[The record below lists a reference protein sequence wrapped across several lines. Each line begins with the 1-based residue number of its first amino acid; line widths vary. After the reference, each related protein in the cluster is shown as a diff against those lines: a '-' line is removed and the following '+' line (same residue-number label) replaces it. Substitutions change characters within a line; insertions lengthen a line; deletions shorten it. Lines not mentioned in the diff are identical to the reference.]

1 MMSGNAQ
8 RRTKKVRKIDKVI
21 GDEIDSFFD
30 KLSAK
35 YNVQSLTTAY
45 ELEDA
50 LKRNNKEDLEDE

>member
-1 MMSGNAQ
+1 M
-8 RRTKKVRKIDKVI
+8 RKIDKVI